1 MKKHRLVTVTALVS
15 LIVLVSLVCAA
26 SISAGFDF
34 TAQPPL
40 GRDYEFIE
48 GIDEEAKEKILA
60 EMNRQNLSK
69 EEQLYY
75 IRNNLEYYFDPE
87 VFGRDVYCGSHYEET
102 ENGKYLHVFL
112 TDLSCAPKIDNSRV
126 IFKQGKYTYREL
138 DQFAKILWEYFD
150 PADEIL
156 LETGIPVNKYILHI
170 TLKTGTDV
178 SIISDLIPEDS
189 YYIEF
194 ADDTVLRLA

>member
-1 MKKHRLVTVTALVS
+1 MYMKKYWLIPITLLVS
-15 LIVLVSLVCAA
+15 LIVLVGLVCAA
-26 SISAGFDF
+26 SISADFDF
-34 TAQPPL
+34 NAQPPL

-48 GIDEEAKEKILA
+48 GIDEEAEEKILA
-60 EMNRQNLSK
+60 EMNQQNLSE

-126 IFKQGKYTYREL
+126 IFVQGKYTYREL
-138 DQFAKILWEYFD
+138 DQFAKILWDYFD
-150 PADEIL
+150 PADKIL
-156 LETGIPVNKYILHI
+156 LETGIPVKEHILRV
-170 TLKTGTDV
+170 TLKAGTDV
-178 SIISDLIPEDS
+178 SIISDLISEDS
-189 YYIEF
+189 YFIEF
-194 ADDTVLRLA
+194 Y